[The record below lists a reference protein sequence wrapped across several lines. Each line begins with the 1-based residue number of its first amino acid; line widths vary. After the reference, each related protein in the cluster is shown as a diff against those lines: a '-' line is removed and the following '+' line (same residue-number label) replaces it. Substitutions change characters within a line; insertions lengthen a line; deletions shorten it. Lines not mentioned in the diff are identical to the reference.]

1 MLCFLSSGLEN
12 KPSPVLFISV
22 AVANNSV
29 QTQTDFCWATHIS
42 LASAW
47 RSTKVTSQAQ
57 LQAWAEFMYYVVLS
71 LKQ

>member
-1 MLCFLSSGLEN
+1 MLYLLSSGLDNE
-12 KPSPVLFISV
+12 PLPILFISI

-29 QTQTDFCWATHIS
+29 QMQTDFCWATHIS

-47 RSTKVTSQAQ
+47 SSTKVTSQAQ
-57 LQAWAEFMYYVVLS
+57 LQTGAEFMYYAELS